1 MKLQSSDITPREW
14 VQGRRGALRHLLAST
29 SALALGTMP
38 SIGAAQALAPA
49 QRPGKLAPLPAKASA
64 LPGAQAM
71 DKLTAYKDAS
81 GYNNFY
87 EFGTDK
93 SDPAANAHTLK
104 TTPWTVDIEG
114 LVKKPGRWA
123 LEDLLALS
131 PMEERIYRL
140 RCVEGWSMVIPWV
153 GLARFRRMLGLFV
166 FFYALLHFSAYA
178 WLDQSG
184 QWEDILLDIPKRPFI
199 LVGLLALVLLL
210 PLALTS
216 FNAAIRWM
224 GAARWRSLHRAVY
237 LIALLAILHFFWMR
251 TGKRNFDQVAIYAAI
266 IGVLLAW
273 RLRRRF
279 MRTTARPGTSP

>member
-1 MKLQSSDITPREW
+1 MMQR
-14 VQGRRGALRHLLAST
+14 ALAS
-29 SALALGTMP
+29 
-38 SIGAAQALAPA
+38 
-49 QRPGKLAPLPAKASA
+49 RFAK
-64 LPGAQAM
+64 PCV
-71 DKLTAYKDAS
+71 
-81 GYNNFY
+81 F
-87 EFGTDK
+87 
-93 SDPAANAHTLK
+93 
-104 TTPWTVDIEG
+104 
-114 LVKKPGRWA
+114 
-123 LEDLLALS
+123 LLALL
-131 PMEERIYRL
+131 PLAYLLFALLQDALGANPAEALL
-140 RCVEGWSMVIPWV
+140 RGTGLWTLRMLCVLLLVTPLRESMGWV

-166 FFYALLHFSAYA
+166 FFYALLHFLAYA

-199 LVGLLALVLLL
+199 LVGL
-210 PLALTS
+210 LALTS

>member
-1 MKLQSSDITPREW
+1 MMQR
-14 VQGRRGALRHLLAST
+14 ALAS
-29 SALALGTMP
+29 
-38 SIGAAQALAPA
+38 
-49 QRPGKLAPLPAKASA
+49 RFAK
-64 LPGAQAM
+64 
-71 DKLTAYKDAS
+71 
-81 GYNNFY
+81 
-87 EFGTDK
+87 
-93 SDPAANAHTLK
+93 
-104 TTPWTVDIEG
+104 PWVF
-114 LVKKPGRWA
+114 
-123 LEDLLALS
+123 LLALL
-131 PMEERIYRL
+131 PLAYLLFALLHDALGANPAEALL
-140 RCVEGWSMVIPWV
+140 RGTGLWTLRMLCVLLLVTPLRESMGWV

-166 FFYALLHFSAYA
+166 FFYALLHFLAYA

>member
-1 MKLQSSDITPREW
+1 MMQR
-14 VQGRRGALRHLLAST
+14 ALAS
-29 SALALGTMP
+29 
-38 SIGAAQALAPA
+38 
-49 QRPGKLAPLPAKASA
+49 RFAK
-64 LPGAQAM
+64 PCV
-71 DKLTAYKDAS
+71 
-81 GYNNFY
+81 F
-87 EFGTDK
+87 
-93 SDPAANAHTLK
+93 
-104 TTPWTVDIEG
+104 
-114 LVKKPGRWA
+114 
-123 LEDLLALS
+123 LLALL
-131 PMEERIYRL
+131 PLAYLLFALLQDALGANPVEALL
-140 RCVEGWSMVIPWV
+140 RGTGLWTLRMLCVLLLVTPLRESMGWV

-166 FFYALLHFSAYA
+166 FFYALLHFLAYA